1 MIMYPQELQPFIGR
15 ISQMKDIKWAIVGTG
30 HIADSFA
37 KGMQLVPDA
46 VRSAVVSRHDDT
58 AANFARKHGF
68 LSSFSDFSKM
78 LQTEHPDIV
87 YIAVPNDLHFSYVMD
102 ALDAGVHVLCEKPM
116 ADNLPQLRAMLEKAR
131 DQRLFLM
138 EGMWTRCFPAVHQMR
153 QWIAS
158 GAIGRVMTVRTF
170 FDINPDRASWQ
181 LWKAGLDH
189 AGGALRDIGIYC
201 LAMAMIG
208 FPVPPQKVL
217 SSFISNGEVD
227 IRCDLL
233 LQYADG
239 GTAMLGAAF
248 DRVSDHKAVIIGE
261 TGRIELGPEFWH
273 PSSAVLIKND
283 GSTTTFSEPY
293 EATGFQYE
301 IRRVHDS
308 LNAGQLECQDFTWN
322 ESIQICALI
331 DQLRREWNI
340 VYRSDSV

>member
-1 MIMYPQELQPFIGR
+1 
-15 ISQMKDIKWAIVGTG
+15 
-30 HIADSFA
+30 
-37 KGMQLVPDA
+37 
-46 VRSAVVSRHDDT
+46 
-58 AANFARKHGF
+58 
-68 LSSFSDFSKM
+68 
-78 LQTEHPDIV
+78 
-87 YIAVPNDLHFSYVMD
+87 
-102 ALDAGVHVLCEKPM
+102 
-116 ADNLPQLRAMLEKAR
+116 
-131 DQRLFLM
+131 
-138 EGMWTRCFPAVHQMR
+138 
-153 QWIAS
+153 
-158 GAIGRVMTVRTF
+158 
-170 FDINPDRASWQ
+170 
-181 LWKAGLDH
+181 
-189 AGGALRDIGIYC
+189 
-201 LAMAMIG
+201 MIG